1 MRDPEHQFF
10 PNDKI
15 QVITK
20 NENIETI
27 KKELHDEREKASLSI
42 LDELN
47 QIANKMKPKN
57 ADKQGNENER
67 LRTTFGPVEEKQ
79 KEDIPPTKIS
89 KKGTLSRESSK

>member
-10 PNDKI
+10 PNSKI
-15 QVITK
+15 QVITQD
-20 NENIETI
+20 ENIETI

-47 QIANKMKPKN
+47 QIANKMKPKTE
-57 ADKQGNENER
+57 KQGNESER

-79 KEDIPPTKIS
+79 
-89 KKGTLSRESSK
+89 

>member
-10 PNDKI
+10 PNGKI
-15 QVITK
+15 QVITQ

-57 ADKQGNENER
+57 AEKQGNEND
-67 LRTTFGPVEEKQ
+67 LMYCKFKVGHA
-79 KEDIPPTKIS
+79 KEDRRVSYNHWCQNLTS
-89 KKGTLSRESSK
+89 